1 MKAAIDAVRKALEGL
16 AEVEGEG
23 IGFTSVRVDAGKL
36 VEAASALKAAGFD
49 HVKSVTGVDRPKQG
63 VIEVIYHVGSTLPE
77 LGDAVVALSV
87 SADRERPRI
96 PSLTKVWEGCE
107 FLEAETYDLLG
118 VEFEGHPKLGRLLL
132 PPDYEGLPPL
142 RKDFKLPEPTL
153 EVEEVERR
161 GG

>member
-1 MKAAIDAVRKALEGL
+1 MKAAIDAVREILEGL

-23 IGFTSVRVDAGKL
+23 IGFISVRVDTSKL
-36 VEAASALKAAGFD
+36 VEAASALKAGGFD
-49 HVKSVTGVDRPKQG
+49 HVKSVTGVDRPEQG
-63 VIEVIYHVGSTLPE
+63 IIEVIYHVGSTLPE
-77 LGDAVVALSV
+77 LGDAVVALIV
-87 SADRERPRI
+87 FADREEPRI
-96 PSLTKVWEGCE
+96 PSLIKVWEGCE

-142 RKDFKLPEPTL
+142 RKDLKLPEPIL
-153 EVEEVERR
+153 EVEEAEKH